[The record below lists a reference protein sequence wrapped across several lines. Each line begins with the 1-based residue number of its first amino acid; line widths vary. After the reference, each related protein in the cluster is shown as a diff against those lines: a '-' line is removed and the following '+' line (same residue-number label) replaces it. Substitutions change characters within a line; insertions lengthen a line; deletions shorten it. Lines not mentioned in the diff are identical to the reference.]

1 MAFNT
6 DIPDTDDTIWESKTY
21 LVLFGRIVSM
31 IDGLEAM
38 RQMID
43 KVLNTPRFSTP
54 YYTAQYGNDLDML
67 IGKSMDYVK
76 ADLERV
82 IKEALADDRI
92 LSVEV
97 GTPEQIDRQ
106 SLKVDVIV
114 STIFGKVATATEV
127 STA

>member
-1 MAFNT
+1 MAFNI

>member
-43 KVLNTPRFSTP
+43 KVRNTPRFSLP
-54 YYTAQYGNDLDML
+54 D
-67 IGKSMDYVK
+67 GK
-76 ADLERV
+76 
-82 IKEALADDRI
+82 LAI
-92 LSVEV
+92 NS
-97 GTPEQIDRQ
+97 
-106 SLKVDVIV
+106 
-114 STIFGKVATATEV
+114 A
-127 STA
+127 

>member
-76 ADLERV
+76 DDLERV

-114 STIFGKVATATEV
+114 NTIFGKVTTVTEV

>member
-76 ADLERV
+76 DDLERV

>member
-6 DIPDTDDTIWESKTY
+6 EIPDTDDTIWESKTY

-76 ADLERV
+76 DDLERV

>member
-6 DIPDTDDTIWESKTY
+6 DIPSTDDTIWESKTY

-76 ADLERV
+76 DDLERV

>member
-76 ADLERV
+76 DDLERV

-114 STIFGKVATATEV
+114 NTIFGKVATATEV